1 MMQRTFKD
9 AYEAEQKLKDSDVEK
24 VNILIKRLSKPTLTP
39 YLDNVINFLEDT
51 ITKLEQQIEQQEQ
64 E

>member
-1 MMQRTFKD
+1 MQRTFKD